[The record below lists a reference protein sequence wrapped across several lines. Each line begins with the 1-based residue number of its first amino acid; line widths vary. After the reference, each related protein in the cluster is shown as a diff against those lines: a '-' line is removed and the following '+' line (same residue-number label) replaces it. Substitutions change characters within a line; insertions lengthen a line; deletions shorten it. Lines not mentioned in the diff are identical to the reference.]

1 MNKILVFLKDI
12 NGRFA
17 MLVKDL
23 MTTSVSFVRPDD
35 TVAAAVK
42 IMRSENAGIVPVCDV
57 QKHVLGVITD
67 RDILMRT
74 GSYSGESADFEAC
87 AVQDV
92 MTCDVFCV
100 DIKADI
106 HEAALL
112 MSEKGVRRLPV
123 LENEK
128 LAGMLSLKDL
138 AKKRIFIAEI
148 GHIIYELSKK

>member
-1 MNKILVFLKDI
+1 
-12 NGRFA
+12 

-23 MTTSVSFVRPDD
+23 MTTSISFVRPED

-42 IMRSENAGIVPVCDV
+42 IMRSESTGIVPVCDV

-67 RDILMRT
+67 RDILLRGGFASA
-74 GSYSGESADFEAC
+74 GSGIFESC
-87 AVQDV
+87 AVQAL
-92 MTCDVFCV
+92 MTTEVFCA
-100 DIKADI
+100 DAKADV

-112 MSEKGVRRLPV
+112 MSQKGVRRLPV

-128 LAGMLSLKDL
+128 LVGMLSLKDL
-138 AKKRIFIAEI
+138 AKKRVFIAEI

>member
-1 MNKILVFLKDI
+1 
-12 NGRFA
+12 

-23 MTTSVSFVRPDD
+23 MTTSVSFVSPED

-42 IMRSENAGIVPVCDV
+42 IMRGEGTGIVPVCDV

-74 GSYSGESADFEAC
+74 GSASASGSDFESLA
-87 AVQDV
+87 AGSV
-92 MTCDVFCV
+92 MTCEVFCIDV
-100 DIKADI
+100 KADV

-112 MSEKGVRRLPV
+112 MSQNGVRRLPV

-128 LAGMLSLKDL
+128 LVGMLSLKDL

-148 GHIIYELSKK
+148 GHIIYELSKR